1 MIQTI
6 KTKYQKKRQK
16 NTSMPMKLEMDGQGS
31 GNGWAG
37 RILFFQFTASSK
49 MKAAQYLGDA

>member
-16 NTSMPMKLEMDGQGS
+16 KHFHAHEIR
-31 GNGWAG
+31 NGWAG
-37 RILFFQFTASSK
+37 KWKWMGREDFIFQFTASSK

>member
-1 MIQTI
+1 
-6 KTKYQKKRQK
+6 
-16 NTSMPMKLEMDGQGS
+16 MPMKLEMDGQGR